1 MAAGR
6 LCPNRQRGLNDR
18 SFVVLGPA
26 RNRGEPL
33 AFSPKPAHEGPT
45 FPSSTTASMGFKCG
59 IVGLPNVGKSTLFNA
74 LTQTAAAQ
82 AANYPF
88 CTIEPNVGD
97 VAVPD
102 PRLAILADIAGSK
115 EIIPTRLTFVDI
127 AGLVRG
133 ASKGEGLGNQFLANI
148 RECDAIAHV
157 VRCFEDGDVTHVEG
171 RIDPLSDIATIETE
185 LMLADLESL
194 ERRIAQIEKRAKGG
208 DKDARDLLALAE
220 RSLAELKEGRPAR
233 AAGVGRDERRLFQS
247 LGLLSSK
254 PVLYV
259 CNVDEAS
266 ADKGNAFSDQ
276 VKQLAANEGAA
287 AVVVSAKIES
297 EIAVL
302 PQAEQNAYL
311 EAVGLSEP
319 GLDRVIR
326 AGYDLLHL
334 VTFFTAG
341 PKEARAWTVER
352 GAKAPQAAGV
362 IHTDFEKGFIRAETI
377 AYDDYAANRGEA
389 GAREAG
395 KFRLEGKDY
404 VVADGDV
411 MHFRFAN

>member
-1 MAAGR
+1 MRAGT
-6 LCPNRQRGLNDR
+6 
-18 SFVVLGPA
+18 
-26 RNRGEPL
+26 
-33 AFSPKPAHEGPT
+33 SPT
-45 FPSSTTASMGFKCG
+45 LTTASMGFKCG

-102 PRLAILADIAGSK
+102 PRLATLADIASSK
-115 EIIPTRLTFVDI
+115 EIIPTRLSFVDI

-133 ASKGEGLGNQFLANI
+133 ASKGEGLGNQFLGNI

-157 VRCFEDGDVTHVEG
+157 VRCFKDGDVTHVEG
-171 RIDPLSDIATIETE
+171 RVDPLSDIATIETE

-194 ERRIAQIEKRAKGG
+194 ERRVAQMEKKAKGG
-208 DKDARDLLALAE
+208 DKETKDLLALAE
-220 RSLAELKEGRPAR
+220 RSLGELKEGRPAR
-233 AAGVGRDERRLFQS
+233 AIGVSRDERRLFQS

-259 CNVDEAS
+259 CNVDEGS
-266 ADKGNAFSDQ
+266 ADRGNAFSDLVREQ
-276 VKQLAANEGAA
+276 AAKEGAA
-287 AVVVSAKIES
+287 TAVVSAKIES
-297 EIAVL
+297 EIALL
-302 PQAEQNAYL
+302 PLAEQEAYL
-311 EAVGLSEP
+311 EAIGLSEP
-319 GLDRVIR
+319 GLSRVIR
-326 AGYDLLHL
+326 AGYELLHL
-334 VTFFTAG
+334 VTFFTVG
-341 PKEARAWTVER
+341 PKEARAWTIEEGTR
-352 GAKAPQAAGV
+352 GPQAAGV

-377 AYDDYAANRGEA
+377 AYDDYVANGGEA

-395 KFRLEGKDY
+395 KFRLEGKEY

-411 MHFRFAN
+411 LHFRFAN

>member
-1 MAAGR
+1 
-6 LCPNRQRGLNDR
+6 
-18 SFVVLGPA
+18 
-26 RNRGEPL
+26 
-33 AFSPKPAHEGPT
+33 
-45 FPSSTTASMGFKCG
+45 MGFKCG

-102 PRLAILADIAGSK
+102 PRLVILAKIAGSK

-148 RECDAIAHV
+148 RECEAIAHV
-157 VRCFEDGDVTHVEG
+157 VRCFEDGEVTHVEG
-171 RIDPLSDIATIETE
+171 RIDPSSDIATVETE

-194 ERRIAQIEKRAKGG
+194 ERRIPAMEKKAKGG
-208 DKDARDLLALAE
+208 DKGAKELLELAQ
-220 RSLAELKEGRPAR
+220 RSLAELREGRPAR
-233 AAGVGRDERRLFQS
+233 AAGVSREEHDLFQS

-259 CNVDEAS
+259 CNVDEVF
-266 ADKGNAFSDQ
+266 ADKGNAYSDD
-276 VKQLAANEGAA
+276 VKDQAAKEGAA

-302 PQAEQNAYL
+302 PQAEQRDYL

-319 GLDRVIR
+319 GLNRVIR

-334 VTFFTAG
+334 VTFFTVG

-362 IHTDFEKGFIRAETI
+362 IHSDFEKGFIRAETI
-377 AYDDYAANRGEA
+377 AYDDYVACAGEA

-404 VVADGDV
+404 IVADGDV
-411 MHFRFAN
+411 LHFRFAN